1 VLQCGVLLGCYAI
14 LSAIMLSDI
23 KQIVVLLSVTILSVA
38 RVLRY
43 TWCHY
48 IMNGI
53 YQSVDLLSIIML
65 SVVMLSVN
73 LLNVVA
79 PN

>member
-1 VLQCGVLLGCYAI
+1 MLQCGVLLGCYAI

-23 KQIVVLLSVTILSVA
+23 KQVVVLLSVTILSVA

-48 IMNGI
+48 MMNGI
-53 YQSVDLLSIIML
+53 NQLSIIMP

-73 LLNVVA
+73 LLNVAA